1 MLIKHRGFEPV
12 VDPSVFVAPTA
23 VLVGRVRVGPR
34 SRIMYGATL
43 DSEDSIIEI
52 GECAII
58 CENAALRATASGNV
72 DHPVLVGDHVFI
84 SPHSTL
90 LGCTV
95 EPCSYVA
102 TGATVLQGAI
112 IHSGAVVAVGALV
125 HANTVVPGEFFVPPN
140 TIAIGDPIKLYS
152 PSEKDALD
160 NAIKSTEFAKTAFGV
175 EARWEDRLSR
185 YKQATE
191 VRSKEFENHF
201 DDVVL

>member
-1 MLIKHRGFEPV
+1 
-12 VDPSVFVAPTA
+12 
-23 VLVGRVRVGPR
+23 VL
-34 SRIMYGATL
+34 
-43 DSEDSIIEI
+43 
-52 GECAII
+52 
-58 CENAALRATASGNV
+58 
-72 DHPVLVGDHVFI
+72 HPVLVGDHVFI